1 MKVRCPGC
9 TSEFVVDDG
18 RIPPHG
24 TQVRC
29 PKCFKAFQVQG
40 QSSDP
45 TSMLEAE
52 LGLTGTPPAPS
63 AGAKTASLGQGGFGA
78 GMAPPDPKATGLMN
92 KPTEIVGGQIPKAKP
107 AGPAPA
113 AVPFGA
119 PPPIAGG
126 PNRTEV
132 VVPPMNVAP
141 KPQQS
146 APSAG
151 PFEFELSEGLGLFGS
166 SGQKQGAPE
175 SLSGPPS
182 GSIFS
187 AEELFR
193 VSEPGAAQAQIPSP
207 PNPFGNPMAEL
218 SHPGFEVASDQEVQL
233 DLSMAPPSVAPTHS
247 PVPPPP
253 PAGFSDFGALP
264 LGPPP
269 VAPGYAPPPA
279 GPGTAVGTYSGSGYQ
294 APEAVLGPMPQPSAM
309 NTGFAP
315 LPPPPP
321 PTQGGGGFGAGPA
334 TKGAAGPSL
343 DDIDFSMLLDE
354 SPEQPNMGGGMPSSQ
369 PSASPFERPEMPE
382 AFRMEEISFDD
393 LGDLSAKNAAAAEP
407 AFSYDLDV
415 EAPAAAPKIAPLGM
429 PGSGAGKPL
438 AGAAGKAGKKGAAKK
453 KSSAT
458 GGLLIALLVLA
469 AGGAGAWYFGL
480 LNPLLGIE
488 EAPAEG
494 AAAKST
500 KKGATAPKALT
511 FDSRLMT
518 GSQEYLHRLDLLD
531 KEMKVNPTAK
541 DALDAEVMWNLAWFQ
556 LLFPGEF
563 KNYKRDGKSLEEV
576 LKELKTKYIT
586 TKNPTVDA
594 VFVDKMAAMEA
605 GVANDWKKADEA
617 YKAYVKGKSVRA
629 GQLLESNQ
637 MTKALAREDNLFEA
651 LLGLRNNQLADAER
665 LLAQLR
671 EERKEDVHSNYL
683 LAQLEA
689 AKADAMKPDQQD
701 KAAAAREK
709 AAGYLGEV
717 LEGAPEF
724 TDARLLLADLM
735 LKKGDG
741 KRAVELAVECL
752 EQAKKKGDALAQVRG
767 YRSVGFYLEKQN
779 DQEGLFKMLEDFYTN
794 LPNLSDAGLPED
806 LLLKLIGLYSDKKDL
821 VKAQDV
827 LKKCDKVCS
836 SPAYYLLATRVFR
849 AAGRVE
855 AANQLAADGVR
866 KHPQDHDLLVA
877 MAEVALHSKRMDSAR
892 SYLEQA
898 LRKKADDAES
908 AKTLAKLY
916 IDIKEWSDARRVLQA
931 TLRAAPNAL
940 PLLELLADVNLAL
953 GEEKEVAGTY
963 KRMLELKDDITVR
976 QRLVRILAKLGDHK
990 EALKHFTI
998 LEGKGGMTKELRP
1011 SYALALRAAERIPEA
1026 VEVLKAVFKDNPADL
1041 EAARFLA
1048 DIYLAK
1054 KDYFNAK
1061 FYLEACRRIDSKD
1074 PNVHH
1079 QLGLACVEIQ
1089 DDACAVEA
1097 FRAAAEMKPDNLSF
1111 LESYSKIL
1119 YKLARKDNT
1128 EARKKLTEQARKY
1141 FDYIIAKYE
1150 SDVTIPKDKQ
1160 DAEIYF
1166 SRSTILFEAGYFD
1179 NALRDLE
1186 QAMTRAPNRQE
1197 ILIRYADTL
1206 FQMGRYDDAEKYYL
1220 EMVDSKAD
1228 VVYAY
1233 LQLGRLFLNKGDREK
1248 AKEWLTKCTTEV
1260 PGKYPEAFRF
1270 LGDIY
1275 LEKGLRKVAAVNY
1288 EHFLKYASPTDPALE
1303 EVRSQLRRLK

>member
-52 LGLTGTPPAPS
+52 LGLTGTPAAPAS
-63 AGAKTASLGQGGFGA
+63 ASKTAGLGTGGFGP

-107 AGPAPA
+107 AGPAPS

-119 PPPIAGG
+119 PPPAAGQV
-126 PNRTEV
+126 NRTEV

-141 KPQQS
+141 KGQQS
-146 APSAG
+146 APAAPG
-151 PFEFELSEGLGLFGS
+151 AFEFELSEGLGLFGS
-166 SGQKQGAPE
+166 SGQKQPLPE

-193 VSEPGAAQAQIPSP
+193 ASDPGAAKAQIPSP
-207 PNPFGNPMAEL
+207 PNPFGNPMQEL
-218 SHPGFEVASDQEVQL
+218 SHPGFEIASDQEVQL
-233 DLSMAPPSVAPTHS
+233 DLSMAPPSIAPMPSVAPPIAPTG
-247 PVPPPP
+247 
-253 PAGFSDFGALP
+253 GFSDFGALP

-269 VAPGYAPPPA
+269 SAPSYPPPPA
-279 GPGTAVGTYSGSGYQ
+279 GPGSAVGTYSGTGYQ
-294 APEAVLGPMPQPSAM
+294 APEAVLGPMPQPTGGSA
-309 NTGFAP
+309 GFGP
-315 LPPPPP
+315 LPPPPAQSA
-321 PTQGGGGFGAGPA
+321 TGFGAGPA

-354 SPEQPNMGGGMPSSQ
+354 SPEQPHSGGIPAGQ

-393 LGDLSAKNAAAAEP
+393 LGDLNAKNAAPAEP

-415 EAPAAAPKIAPLGM
+415 EAPTAPKAAPLGM
-429 PGSGAGKPL
+429 AGTGLGK
-438 AGAAGKAGKKGAAKK
+438 AAAGTQGKGAKKAAAKK
-453 KSSAT
+453 KSSSA
-458 GGLLIALLVLA
+458 GGLLIALLVLV

-488 EAPAEG
+488 EGASEG
-494 AAAKST
+494 AGTKAA
-500 KKGATAPKALT
+500 KKGASAPKALT

-531 KEMKVNPTAK
+531 KEMKVNPSTK
-541 DALDAEVMWNLAWFQ
+541 DALEAEVMWNLAWFQ

-576 LKELKTKYIT
+576 LKEFKTKYIT

-617 YKAYVKGKSVRA
+617 YRAYVKGKSVRA

-651 LLGLRNNQLADAER
+651 LVGLRNNQLADAER

-724 TDARLLLADLM
+724 ADARLLLADLM
-735 LKKGDG
+735 LKKGDP

-752 EQAKKKGDALAQVRG
+752 EQAKKKSDAMAQLRG
-767 YRSVGFYLEKQN
+767 YRSVAFYLEKQN
-779 DQEGLFKMLEDFYTN
+779 DQESLFKMLEDFYAN
-794 LPNLSDAGLPED
+794 LSNLSDAGLPED
-806 LLLKLIGLYSDKKDL
+806 LLLKLIGLYSDRKDL

-827 LKKCDKVCS
+827 LKRCDKVCS

-898 LRKKADDAES
+898 LRKKPDDADS

-916 IDIKEWSDARRVLQA
+916 VDIKEWTDARRVLQT

-940 PLLELLADVNLAL
+940 PLLELLAEVNEAL
-953 GEEKEVAGTY
+953 GEEKEVAATY
-963 KRMLELKDDITVR
+963 KHLLELKDDITVR
-976 QRLVRILAKLGDHK
+976 QRLVRILARLGDHK

-1011 SYALALRAAERIPEA
+1011 SYALALRAADRIPEA

-1048 DIYLAK
+1048 DIYVGK
-1054 KDYFNAK
+1054 KDFFNAK
-1061 FYLEACRRIDSKD
+1061 FYLEACRRIDTGD
-1074 PNVHH
+1074 ANVHH
-1079 QLGLACVEIQ
+1079 ELGKACLEIQ

-1097 FRAAAEMKPDNLSF
+1097 FRAAAELKPDNLTF

-1128 EARKKLTEQARKY
+1128 DARKKLTEQARKY

-1186 QAMTRAPNRQE
+1186 QAMNRAPNRQE

-1228 VVYAY
+1228 LVYAY
-1233 LQLGRLFLNKGDREK
+1233 LQLGRIFLNRGDRER